1 MTEEWKKLV
10 GDQKTPYEN
19 MQANEKERYVRE
31 MRDYKK
37 KIESSKDG
45 AP

>member
-1 MTEEWKKLV
+1 
-10 GDQKTPYEN
+10 
-19 MQANEKERYVRE
+19 MQNVEKERYVRE

-37 KIESSKDG
+37 KIELSKDV